1 MFDNEE
7 NDFYKREKESES
19 NYYSLKK
26 KIKKIFFLLVILG
39 IISGVIFTVAENFCG
54 TKKLGKYKF
63 AYEQDGELYLLDLNS
78 YEYAMDRFSKNP
90 HLYINTFDF
99 DGEGY
104 RACFAS
110 SFLSFVYGDFKISES
125 DNPYFEREITSNDQK
140 YCTQETVYRNAK
152 ASYEKSVFF
161 DNNGKEIYTYDPA
174 GKNDYIKNIM
184 FTGSRSSSKFNLRM
198 LSMTERH
205 VDLTELLEKQ
215 GIKFNLKIDN
225 ENMIIVVSLDNPNK
239 EKTVTD
245 TKENAET
252 EIKKE
257 IEVLPEKP
265 EKPEEPEAEAETEI
279 DETKSEKI
287 KPEVTPRGQSSEVD
301 KRKRT
306 RKVY

>member
-7 NDFYKREKESES
+7 NGFYEREKESES
-19 NYYSLKK
+19 KYYSVKK

-39 IISGVIFTVAENFCG
+39 IILGVIFTVAGNFGG

-104 RACFAS
+104 RTCFAS

-140 YCTQETVYRNAK
+140 YCTQETVYTNAK

-161 DNNGKEIYTYDPA
+161 DNNGKEIYTYNPA
-174 GKNDYIKNIM
+174 GKNEYIKNIM
-184 FTGSRSSSKFNLRM
+184 FTGSRSSSKFNLRT

-215 GIKFNLKIDN
+215 GIKFNLKIDK
-225 ENMIIVVSLDNPNK
+225 ENMIIIISLDNSNK

-245 TKENAET
+245 TKEDIKP
-252 EIKKE
+252 EIEKE
-257 IEVLPEKP
+257 IEEVPEKP
-265 EKPEEPEAEAETEI
+265 QKPEPETEVE
-279 DETKSEKI
+279 ETKPEKTES
-287 KPEVTPRGQSSEVD
+287 EVTPRRQSDEVE

-306 RKVY
+306 RSIY

>member
-7 NDFYKREKESES
+7 NGFYEREKESES
-19 NYYSLKK
+19 KYYSVKK

-39 IISGVIFTVAENFCG
+39 IILGVIFTVAGNFGG

-78 YEYAMDRFSKNP
+78 YEYAMDRFSENP

-104 RACFAS
+104 RMCFAS

-125 DNPYFEREITSNDQK
+125 DNPYFDREITSNDQK

-184 FTGSRSSSKFNLRM
+184 FTGSRSSSKFNLRT

-205 VDLTELLEKQ
+205 VDLTELLEKL
-215 GIKFNLKIDN
+215 GIKFNLKIDK
-225 ENMIIVVSLDNPNK
+225 ENMIIIISLDNSNK

-245 TKENAET
+245 TKEDIKP
-252 EIKKE
+252 EIEKE

-265 EKPEEPEAEAETEI
+265 QKPEPETEVE
-279 DETKSEKI
+279 ETKPEKT
-287 KPEVTPRGQSSEVD
+287 ESEVAPRRQSD
-301 KRKRT
+301 EVEKRKRT
-306 RKVY
+306 RSIY

>member
-7 NDFYKREKESES
+7 NGFYEREKESES
-19 NYYSLKK
+19 KYYSVKK

-39 IISGVIFTVAENFCG
+39 IILGVIFTVAGNFGG

-104 RACFAS
+104 RMCFAS

-174 GKNDYIKNIM
+174 GKNEYIKN
-184 FTGSRSSSKFNLRM
+184 
-198 LSMTERH
+198 
-205 VDLTELLEKQ
+205 
-215 GIKFNLKIDN
+215 
-225 ENMIIVVSLDNPNK
+225 
-239 EKTVTD
+239 
-245 TKENAET
+245 
-252 EIKKE
+252 
-257 IEVLPEKP
+257 
-265 EKPEEPEAEAETEI
+265 
-279 DETKSEKI
+279 
-287 KPEVTPRGQSSEVD
+287 
-301 KRKRT
+301 
-306 RKVY
+306 

>member
-7 NDFYKREKESES
+7 NGFYEREKESES
-19 NYYSLKK
+19 KYYSVKK

-39 IISGVIFTVAENFCG
+39 MILGVIFTVAGNFGG

-140 YCTQETVYRNAK
+140 YCTQETVYTNAK

-184 FTGSRSSSKFNLRM
+184 FTGSRSSSKFNLRT

-205 VDLTELLEKQ
+205 VDLTELLEKL
-215 GIKFNLKIDN
+215 GIKFNLKIDK
-225 ENMIIVVSLDNPNK
+225 ENMIIIISLDNSNK

-245 TKENAET
+245 TKEDIKP
-252 EIKKE
+252 EIEKE
-257 IEVLPEKP
+257 IEAVPEKP
-265 EKPEEPEAEAETEI
+265 QKPEPETEVV
-279 DETKSEKI
+279 ETKPEKTES
-287 KPEVTPRGQSSEVD
+287 EVTPRRQSDEVE

-306 RKVY
+306 RSIY